1 MQPMFSKSHRSLISF
16 IVLIAI
22 LFAGL
27 VPTLS
32 FAFSNNDHVKVT
44 QIICT
49 GNHQYKTIE
58 VDLGPK
64 DTKSEGHDKTSCLD
78 HCLYCSSTI
87 ALDLASNKNLDFNF
101 LTFNHLTFFQYDYI
115 NPVSLVL
122 DLSSHSPQAPPL
134 V

>member
-1 MQPMFSKSHRSLISF
+1 MFSKSHRSLISF

-27 VPTLS
+27 APTLS
-32 FAFSNNDHVKVT
+32 FAFGNNDHVKVT

-49 GNHQYKTIE
+49 GNHQYKTVE
-58 VDLGPK
+58 VDLGSK
-64 DTKSEGHDKTSCLD
+64 NTKSDGHDKTSCLD
-78 HCLYCSSTI
+78 HCLYCSNII
-87 ALDLASNKNLDFNF
+87 ALDLATNKNLDFNF
-101 LTFNHLTFFQYDYI
+101 LTFNHLAFFQYDYI